1 MMGEGHSGLPSSST
15 QGPDAWTLD
24 ALAHAAWQLEPPP
37 PHEEKS
43 VLRPEAAH
51 LVDSLLARVARGR
64 GALDVAIGGAL
75 ARLSEG
81 DRVLQLAYSGIG
93 DYARERLGMASRTAQ
108 AMARLAVELR
118 ARPLLAEAVRRGEV
132 SARKAQAVLPLARGQ
147 DEEQW
152 VARAQT
158 ETVRALEAAVRA
170 AGPAEAPLS
179 PEGRATLDQA
189 LELAGKHLGPGA
201 PQWQRLEAICQEYL
215 AAHPVDTSDG
225 ASFAHYCAERLGM
238 AARTVEQRV
247 WLERRLYAL
256 PPLRR
261 ALREGRGE
269 RPGVSAIALAWCR
282 ARESRMA
289 VSAA

>member
-1 MMGEGHSGLPSSST
+1 
-15 QGPDAWTLD
+15 
-24 ALAHAAWQLEPPP
+24 
-37 PHEEKS
+37 
-43 VLRPEAAH
+43 
-51 LVDSLLARVARGR
+51 VARGR

-81 DRVLQLAYSGIG
+81 DRVLQLGYSGIG
-93 DYARERLGMASRTAQ
+93 DYARERLGMAGRTAQ

-118 ARPLLAEAVRRGEV
+118 TRPLLAEAVRRGEV

-170 AGPAEAPLS
+170 AGPADVAEEEGWDLVCVPLS

-225 ASFAHYCAERLGM
+225 VVPSAGEQDGRLRRTARRPRRSVHALDIGGPPLSASATWVVLAGFRYSSSSISPGGVGCRFVVTVVSMVDPRPHVELPQQDPP
-238 AARTVEQRV
+238 RTV
-247 WLERRLYAL
+247 
-256 PPLRR
+256 P
-261 ALREGRGE
+261 
-269 RPGVSAIALAWCR
+269 SA
-282 ARESRMA
+282 
-289 VSAA
+289 